1 MKGLGLAVDE
11 VIHHDDVMPAIIIR
25 TRGLTSRNPDRRDAR
40 VVEFDTD
47 EGQACIARR
56 GRDKTANIRL
66 PSRSKYSISVLAL
79 CGLPPSGRST
89 SVKTTP
95 KPVTVAG
102 EAPLVP
108 GTKNEPSV
116 TLLPTGVNNRDGL
129 KVVKMVA

>member
-1 MKGLGLAVDE
+1 MS
-11 VIHHDDVMPAIIIR
+11 AIIIR
-25 TRGLTSRNPDRRDAR
+25 TRGLTGRDLDRRDAR
-40 VVEFDTD
+40 VVEFDPD
-47 EGQACIARR
+47 EGQACIAGR
-56 GRDKTANIRL
+56 GRDKTAEYPLTVAIEILDPRAGFV
-66 PSRSKYSISVLAL
+66 RF
-79 CGLPPSGRST
+79 PPSGRST
-89 SVKTTP
+89 SVKTAP